1 MLTTPFRTGA
11 IAVTSIVLV
20 SIPSCLA
27 LLVSYRT
34 PGAGLGCRSMSIAL
48 YGISQVVLVVLHT
61 VHSSG
66 VRCAS
71 IRTLVYVLLPPTLLL
86 SLMSVLGGTVLQI
99 TGLYLN
105 VYCLAG
111 VRSFSDPDN
120 PAWWLDLATDTALVR
135 QLARYR
141 WLYTGAAGLMFLYML
156 CVAAWWYQRGVKKQC
171 ESAIAALGS
180 IRTPA
185 PALGQQK
192 GADVMTE
199 VRELT
204 TNENE

>member
-1 MLTTPFRTGA
+1 MGA

-34 PGAGLGCRSMSIAL
+34 PGAGLGCRSMSITL
-48 YGISQVVLVVLHT
+48 YYISQVVLVVLHT

-71 IRTLVYVLLPPTLLL
+71 IRTLIYVLLPPTLLL
-86 SLMSVLGGTVLQI
+86 SLMSALGGTVLQI

-105 VYCLAG
+105 IYCLAG

-141 WLYTGAAGLMFLYML
+141 WLYSGAAGLVFLYAL
-156 CVAAWWYQRGVKKQC
+156 CAAAWWYQKGVKKQC
-171 ESAIAALGS
+171 ESAIATLGS

-185 PALGQQK
+185 QVLGQQK
-192 GADVMTE
+192 DTDVMART
-199 VRELT
+199 RELIIT
-204 TNENE
+204 EDE